1 MPSFC
6 VLSRRRAGDPRR
18 AVVRILITVCALA
31 SFHSLAHAQS
41 PDTVTLRLPND
52 AVYQSRV
59 GPDSAVIFRHGTHVA
74 LASQRCTACHPQRF
88 RILSP
93 TLRITHAEMDA
104 GRSCGGCHDGE
115 HAFDTKSA
123 TSCAL
128 CHVGR
133 VTAAAAVGGAPSAPS
148 GTPAFRGPKPITY
161 RPGEVSPGSVTFLH
175 ATHAK
180 SGCTACHPRLFAMKT
195 TPAGAQAKPIGD
207 MHAETACGA
216 CHDGKKTFAVDDERS
231 CAKCHRESAR

>member
-1 MPSFC
+1 MPTPR
-6 VLSRRRAGDPRR
+6 VLPRHRAGDPRR
-18 AVVRILITVCALA
+18 AALGTLVALVLLA
-31 SFHSLAHAQS
+31 SLPALAHAQA
-41 PDTVTLRLPND
+41 PDTVALRLPDD

-59 GPDSAVIFRHGTHVA
+59 GADSAVIFRHGTHVA

-115 HAFDTKSA
+115 HAFDTKAA

-133 VTAAAAVGGAPSAPS
+133 VTAAAAVRGASPVAAGS
-148 GTPAFRGPKPITY
+148 PAYRGPKPITY
-161 RPGEVSPGSVTFLH
+161 SPGEVSPGTVTFLH

-180 SGCTACHPRLFAMKT
+180 GGCTTCHPRLFAMKT
-195 TPAGAQAKPIGD
+195 TPAGTQAKPKGD